1 MCILIPAS
9 QLRLHS
15 SADVAGRCLIAFW
28 GVRAMKLL
36 DQVRGLI
43 RAKHFSHRTEK
54 CYVQWIVR
62 FIHFHGVKHP
72 NAMDPIGP

>member
-1 MCILIPAS
+1 
-9 QLRLHS
+9 
-15 SADVAGRCLIAFW
+15 
-28 GVRAMKLL
+28 MKLL